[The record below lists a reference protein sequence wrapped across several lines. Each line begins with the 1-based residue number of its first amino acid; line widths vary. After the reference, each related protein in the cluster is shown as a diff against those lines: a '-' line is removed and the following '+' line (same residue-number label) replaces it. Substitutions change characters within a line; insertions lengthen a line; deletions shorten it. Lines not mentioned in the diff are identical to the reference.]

1 MPHIIVEYSS
11 NLEPEVEIQP
21 MIVAMHKE
29 LSDAGVDGSRIKT
42 RAIALDHYVVGDKG
56 SSKTGGGAM
65 IHITLLLLEGRDE
78 ATKKQYSTPI
88 HKVAIDAVADR
99 NGYCAVTLEVRDM
112 SAATY
117 IL

>member
-21 MIVAMHKE
+21 MIMKMHKA
-29 LSDAGVDGSRIKT
+29 LSDEGIDVARIKS
-42 RAIALDHYVVGDKG
+42 RAILLDHYVVGDKG
-56 SSKTGGGAM
+56 AEGAM

-78 ATKKQYSTPI
+78 ATKKQYSLPI
-88 HKVAIDAVADR
+88 HQVALDAVAGR
-99 NGYCAVTLEVRDM
+99 EGYCAVTLEVRDM
-112 SAATY
+112 EAATY